1 MHGRVARP
9 NTATL
14 RRLYVDD
21 GLTLAAM
28 GERLGVAAQTVH
40 NWLVAAGVPRRP
52 NPATTRPDISDE
64 QIIRLYGGGGYAAAE
79 IADRLGCSPSLV
91 YARLARRGIARRPR
105 APRGR
110 AARPMQSSAISTVR
124 AG

>member
-1 MHGRVARP
+1 
-9 NTATL
+9 
-14 RRLYVDD
+14 
-21 GLTLAAM
+21 LTLAAM